1 MDYTRQSRLD
11 KVRLVIY
18 SSDQKEFRQFE
29 FNLKRIFFVVFVC
42 CSAFAGIFISSAV
55 LSSKLSLGEEKDVV
69 ARVSESLLNKV
80 GDLEENIEHLG
91 DRISLVEDDTE
102 DLEVL
107 AGLRATSDVTSGAS
121 PNAREDDDLVIS
133 SLPVDFQYETDKM
146 SDYLNMLESRLRKAE
161 NVQGLIEDRFIKSD
175 KRIEHIPSIKPVT
188 GARITDKFGTRR
200 DPFVKRTKHHNG
212 IDLRA
217 TYGTKVYA
225 AAAGVVE
232 FTRTRYRK
240 NTGYGRV
247 VVINHGYGYKT
258 LYGHLSRINVKRGQ
272 RVERWTLIA
281 KSGDTGRA
289 TGPHLHYEV
298 WHNGHPQNP
307 EEFILD

>member
-1 MDYTRQSRLD
+1 M
-11 KVRLVIY
+11 
-18 SSDQKEFRQFE
+18 
-29 FNLKRIFFVVFVC
+29 VV
-42 CSAFAGIFISSAV
+42 
-55 LSSKLSLGEEKDVV
+55 
-69 ARVSESLLNKV
+69 RVSESLLAKV
-80 GDLEENIEHLG
+80 GDIEENIEHLG

-107 AGLRATSDVTSGAS
+107 AGLRATSDDSLDAYLTEKAKSNIVM
-121 PNAREDDDLVIS
+121 S

-146 SDYLNMLESRLRKAE
+146 SDYLNVLESRLRQAE
-161 NVQGLIEDRFIKSD
+161 DVQGLIEDQFIKSD

-200 DPFVKRTKHHNG
+200 DPFVKRIKHHNG

-225 AAAGVVE
+225 SAAGVVE
-232 FTRTRYRK
+232 FTRSRYRK

-247 VVINHGYGYKT
+247 VVINHGYGFKT
-258 LYGHLSRINVKRGQ
+258 LYGHLSRITVKKGQ
-272 RVERWTLIA
+272 KVARWALIG

-298 WHNGHPQNP
+298 WHNGHPRNP
-307 EEFILD
+307 EAFILD